1 MLRLLLALTL
11 GPAGALLAWLAISGR
26 QERAEF
32 VVASDQVR
40 TIDPHR
46 VSWSDE
52 IFIASAL
59 FEGLTR
65 LDPANMKPEPAA
77 ADRWSCTEDG
87 QTYTF
92 SLRPEARWSDA
103 SRLLAEHFR
112 SGWLRVLD
120 PQSESQYASLLFV
133 IDGAQAYYR
142 SRLNDAPDDDTP
154 ADSVGVVAA
163 DDRTLIVRLAA
174 PCAYFLDLTAF
185 PTFAPL
191 HPAMEVPVTGGGGRG
206 ALAAQWIRPE
216 RIVTNGAYTLER
228 WDFKYRQV
236 LRRNP
241 HYWDAPRVHFGS
253 IEVFF
258 TASPAAALLAYETQ
272 RVDFVRALEPETVAV
287 LMRRQEQG
295 RRRDV
300 HVGDRFATYFFRVN
314 CRRPPLDDADL
325 RKALSL
331 AIDREELCE
340 HVTGLR
346 ETPAYAYVP
355 RGALELMAR
364 IAPDGRTVYYRPPAG
379 LGEGLTKQRRLT
391 LAREHLE
398 RSGFAPLA
406 ATRPIELSFA
416 AEPVQ
421 QRRIAEA
428 VQAMWERNLGLRV
441 ELRVNER
448 NVLSTRIR
456 ELDYDVARS
465 DWYGDY
471 PDPSTFLDVF
481 HGGSGQNRTG
491 WQNDEYDRLIEAAA
505 TEGDVA
511 RRFELLHAAERIL
524 CEEQLPIIPLYFKRG
539 NYLLR
544 PSITGIYDNVRDF
557 FPIQRARRSP
567 TAEPQ

>member
-11 GPAGALLAWLAISGR
+11 VPAAALLAWMALSDR
-26 QERAEF
+26 QERADF

-52 IFIASAL
+52 ILIASAL
-59 FEGLTR
+59 FEGLAR
-65 LDPANMKPEPAA
+65 LDPASMKPVPAA
-77 ADRWSCTEDG
+77 AEHWSCAVDG
-87 QTYTF
+87 RTYTF
-92 SLRPEARWSDA
+92 HLRPEARWSDG
-103 SRLLAEHFR
+103 SPLLAEHFR

-120 PQSESQYASLLFV
+120 PETESQYASLLFV

-142 SRLNDAPDDDTP
+142 SRLNHAPEDDAP
-154 ADSVGVVAA
+154 ADSIGVTAA
-163 DDRTLIVRLAA
+163 DDRTLFVRLAA
-174 PCAYFLDLTAF
+174 PCAYFLDLASF

-191 HPAMEVPVTGGGGRG
+191 HPAMQTPAADRG
-206 ALAAQWIRPE
+206 AEAAPWIRPQ

-228 WDFKYRQV
+228 WDFKHRQV

-241 HYWDAPRVHFGS
+241 HYWDAPRVHFDS
-253 IEVFF
+253 IEIFF

-272 RVDFVRALEPETVAV
+272 RVDFVRALEPETIAV
-287 LMRRQEQG
+287 LLRQQEQG
-295 RRRDV
+295 RRNDV

-314 CRRPPLDDADL
+314 CRRPPLDNADL

-331 AIDREELCE
+331 AIDREDLCR
-340 HVTGLR
+340 HVTGLG

-355 RGALELMAR
+355 RGALELLAR
-364 IAPDGRTVYYRPPAG
+364 TAPDGQPVHYRPSAG
-379 LGEGLTKQRRLT
+379 LGEGLSRDKRLA
-391 LAREHLE
+391 LAREHVA
-398 RSGFAPLA
+398 RSGFLRHA
-406 ATRPIELSFA
+406 ASRPIELSFA

-471 PDPSTFLDVF
+471 PDPSTFLDMF
-481 HGGSGQNRTG
+481 HGDSGQNRTG

-505 TEGDVA
+505 AEGDVEQ
-511 RRFELLHAAERIL
+511 RYELLRAAEQIL
-524 CEEQLPIIPLYFKRG
+524 CVEQLPIIPLYFKRG

-544 PSITGIYDNVRDF
+544 PSIAGIYDNVRDF
-557 FPIQRARRSP
+557 FPIQRAERSP
-567 TAEPQ
+567 STEPQ